1 MAETAHVGLNC
12 DCPHCFAQ
20 LEVPSGD
27 EVNKD
32 RFVEPPG
39 LRRLLKEV
47 KDREWEILRRK
58 LKASV
63 ARTAELESELHR
75 AHTVIAE
82 KAVAAKPSDDKAKEA
97 EALQRQVSD
106 LSDKFHQ
113 ANLAF
118 MASRKQQD
126 TVIEHLRRELENAR
140 GESQGFKKKNEDLA
154 RQLQNAMQMF
164 EATRLAASIAEDV
177 PKLQGEVIAA
187 QEALAECQRKLEAE
201 QAKVILMEAAAMTI
215 EPPEAP
221 KKGKNDELLKEL
233 QIQIS
238 ELRKENRSLR
248 GARDRANAEAAELR
262 KQAEATQEKE
272 AANETAL
279 GDLEGSLEGVLML
292 VSSRRKPKKAAVK

>member
-1 MAETAHVGLNC
+1 MPAIADISFDCPHCKGPLMAETAHVGLNC
-12 DCPHCFAQ
+12 DCPHCFAP

-27 EVNKD
+27 AVNKD

-58 LKASV
+58 AKASI
-63 ARTAELESELHR
+63 ARIAELESELHR

-82 KAVAAKPSDDKAKEA
+82 KAAAAKPLDDKAREA
-97 EALQRQVSD
+97 EALQREVSD

-164 EATRLAASIAEDV
+164 EAARLAASVADDI
-177 PKLQGEVIAA
+177 PKLQAEVTAA
-187 QEALAECQRKLEAE
+187 QDALADL
-201 QAKVILMEAAAMTI
+201 
-215 EPPEAP
+215 
-221 KKGKNDELLKEL
+221 
-233 QIQIS
+233 
-238 ELRKENRSLR
+238 SLIHI
-248 GARDRANAEAAELR
+248 
-262 KQAEATQEKE
+262 
-272 AANETAL
+272 
-279 GDLEGSLEGVLML
+279 
-292 VSSRRKPKKAAVK
+292 